1 MKPKRLRERRSKPRR
16 GPRPPGS
23 RKLDRDVIL
32 AVGLALTKSLPLQDV
47 SIVRVARELDVT
59 PASIHYYLEGR
70 DALTL
75 GIVNLFIH
83 DLSAEWPQPRSSWKA
98 DLEATATAIYRHYVR
113 YPGIAAYFA
122 AQNRFR
128 VFIPAGEQR
137 GAEHLYGFLERY
149 FAAIAAVG
157 VNARRNAVY
166 ALVLIQ
172 FIIAAA
178 HATASHQL
186 PGEQD
191 KLGNVLSGLDRRT
204 YPNIHRMRASYL
216 GLAGDDAFRAG
227 LQLILAG
234 LQAERRGV
242 GRSSHRSR

>member
-1 MKPKRLRERRSKPRR
+1 VARR
-16 GPRPPGS
+16 GPRPSGS
-23 RKLDRDVIL
+23 RKLERDVIL

-47 SIVRVARELDVT
+47 SIVRVARELEVT
-59 PASIHYYLEGR
+59 PASIHYYIEGR

-83 DLSAEWPQPRSSWKA
+83 DLLAEWPRLRASWKP
-98 DLEATATAIYRHYVR
+98 DLEAVAMAIYRHYVR

-128 VFIPAGEQR
+128 VFIPAGKHH
-137 GAEHLYGFLERY
+137 GAEHLHRFLERY

-157 VNARRNAVY
+157 LNAKRSAVY

-172 FIIAAA
+172 FIIATA

-186 PGEQD
+186 PGEQGN
-191 KLGNVLSGLDRRT
+191 LGAVLSALDRRI

-227 LQLILAG
+227 LHLILAG
-234 LQAERRGV
+234 LQTERR
-242 GRSSHRSR
+242 RLTT

>member
-1 MKPKRLRERRSKPRR
+1 MKRENRRKQSVVRR

-32 AVGLALTKSLPLQDV
+32 TVGLALTKSLPLQEV
-47 SIVRVARELDVT
+47 SIVRVARELEVT

-83 DLSAEWPQPRSSWKA
+83 DLLAEWPQPQSSWKPH
-98 DLEATATAIYRHYVR
+98 LEAVVTAIYRHYVR

-137 GAEHLYGFLERY
+137 GAVHLHRFLERY
-149 FAAIAAVG
+149 FAVIATVG
-157 VNARRNAVY
+157 LNARRNAVY

-178 HATASHQL
+178 HATARHQL

-191 KLGNVLSGLDRRT
+191 KLGAVLSALDRRT

-227 LQLILAG
+227 LHLILAG
-234 LQAERRGV
+234 LQSERRKQAA
-242 GRSSHRSR
+242 

>member
-1 MKPKRLRERRSKPRR
+1 MVRR

-23 RKLDRDVIL
+23 RKLDREVIL
-32 AVGLALTKSLPLQDV
+32 AVGLVLTKSLPLQDV

-75 GIVNLFIH
+75 GIVTLFIH
-83 DLSAEWPQPRSSWKA
+83 DLLAEWPQPRSSWKP
-98 DLEATATAIYRHYVR
+98 DLEAVATAIYRHYVR

-137 GAEHLYGFLERY
+137 GAEHLHRFLERY

-157 VNARRNAVY
+157 LNARRSAVY
-166 ALVLIQ
+166 SLVLIQ

-191 KLGNVLSGLDRRT
+191 ELGAVMAALDRRS

-227 LQLILAG
+227 LHLILAG
-234 LQAERRGV
+234 LQAERRKQSG
-242 GRSSHRSR
+242 

>member
-1 MKPKRLRERRSKPRR
+1 MKRESRRKGSEARR

-47 SIVRVARELDVT
+47 SIVRIARELEVT
-59 PASIHYYLEGR
+59 PASIHYYLDGR

-83 DLSAEWPQPRSSWKA
+83 DLLAEWPQPVASWKP
-98 DLEATATAIYRHYVR
+98 DLKAAATAIYRHYVR

-122 AQNRFR
+122 GQNRFR
-128 VFIPAGEQR
+128 IFIPAGEQR
-137 GAEHLYGFLERY
+137 GAEHLHRFLERY
-149 FAAIAAVG
+149 FAVIAAVG
-157 VNARRNAVY
+157 LNARRNAVY

-172 FIIAAA
+172 FVIAAA

-191 KLGNVLSGLDRRT
+191 KLGAVLSGLDPRL
-204 YPNIHRMRASYL
+204 YPNIRRMRASYVKL
-216 GLAGDDAFRAG
+216 GGNDAFRAG
-227 LQLILAG
+227 LHLILAG
-234 LQAERRGV
+234 LQAERRGLTK
-242 GRSSHRSR
+242 

>member
-1 MKPKRLRERRSKPRR
+1 MKPKRLRETFQATARAAPAREPQARCN
-16 GPRPPGS
+16 
-23 RKLDRDVIL
+23 VIL

-137 GAEHLYGFLERY
+137 GAEHLYALN
-149 FAAIAAVG
+149 VTS
-157 VNARRNAVY
+157 RR
-166 ALVLIQ
+166 
-172 FIIAAA
+172 
-178 HATASHQL
+178 L
-186 PGEQD
+186 PPS
-191 KLGNVLSGLDRRT
+191 V
-204 YPNIHRMRASYL
+204 
-216 GLAGDDAFRAG
+216 
-227 LQLILAG
+227 
-234 LQAERRGV
+234 
-242 GRSSHRSR
+242 

>member
-1 MKPKRLRERRSKPRR
+1 MNRRQAREKRSKPRR
-16 GPRPPGS
+16 GPRPAGS

-32 AVGLALTKSLPLQDV
+32 AVGLALTNSLALHDV
-47 SIVRVARELDVT
+47 SIVRVARELEVT
-59 PASIHYYLEGR
+59 PASIHYYLDGR
-70 DALTL
+70 EALTL

-83 DLSAEWPQPRSSWKA
+83 DLLAEWPQPRSSWKP
-98 DLEATATAIYRHYVR
+98 DLEAVATAVYRHYVR

-128 VFIPAGEQR
+128 VFIPAGEHH
-137 GAEHLYGFLERY
+137 GAEHLHRFLERY

-157 VNARRNAVY
+157 LNAKRNAVY

-191 KLGNVLSGLDRRT
+191 KLGAALAALDRRS

-227 LQLILAG
+227 LHLILAG
-234 LQAERRGV
+234 LQAERRNGI
-242 GRSSHRSR
+242 R

>member
-1 MKPKRLRERRSKPRR
+1 MKSKRLRERRSKPRR
-16 GPRPPGS
+16 GPRPAGS
-23 RKLDRDVIL
+23 DKLDRDVIL

-59 PASIHYYLEGR
+59 PASVHYYLEGR

-83 DLSAEWPQPRSSWKA
+83 DLLAEWPQPRSSWKA
-98 DLEATATAIYRHYVR
+98 DLEAAATAIYRHYLR
-113 YPGIAAYFA
+113 CPGIAAYLA

-128 VFIPAGEQR
+128 VFIPAGGQR

-157 VNARRNAVY
+157 LNARRNAVY

-191 KLGNVLSGLDRRT
+191 ELGTVLSGLDRRT

-216 GLAGDDAFRAG
+216 GLVGDDAFRAG
-227 LQLILAG
+227 LHLILAG
-234 LQAERRGV
+234 LQAERRG
-242 GRSSHRSR
+242 RARRLSRA